1 MAAEK
6 KDPLG
11 RRAKALNAG
20 LHEACVT
27 EIIPVSECYCIP
39 YLDWTLDL
47 VRLSH
52 TVNKGN
58 VKRGPT
64 APRGWIAIQTASK
77 EAVFYSNQKQG
88 GYYWAFGFPLVS
100 HCWEFPKLSHCIALM
115 AVFHH
120 WRWNEKEVH
129 QLDDIPDAI
138 CVPLSEFDPFIS
150 SPRKAY
156 DFTKDLAKVF
166 SGMKIY
172 KSPKPFSGMVSGRPF
187 TLLKPT
193 RSTRK
198 GVVTFELSDT
208 FKRSLDDEWRAAK
221 RYGARKIAFI
231 PRALSAIDPHKR
243 KSVLCAFLLSVRYS
257 MNSETRNRISLQML
271 KKQLLYGADTHW
283 LTPGDSSTH
292 TGNSLHE
299 ILSDLETA
307 GVLSGHSFTAD
318 SGADLPNPRQI
329 KNGNLVYS
337 IPAIDNEKQK
347 YKKTSPQK
355 KKTEKKTTTPGN

>member
-39 YLDWTLDL
+39 YLDWILDL

-52 TVNKGN
+52 TRNKGN
-58 VKRGPT
+58 PDKGPT
-64 APRGWIAIQTASK
+64 APRGWIAIQTTSK
-77 EAVFYSNQKQG
+77 EAVFYSNQKRG

-100 HCWEFPKLSHCIALM
+100 NCWGIPKLSHCIALM
-115 AVFHH
+115 AVFHY
-120 WRWNEKEVH
+120 WRWSEKEAH
-129 QLDDIPDAI
+129 QLGDIPAAI
-138 CVPLSEFDPFIS
+138 CVPLSEFDS
-150 SPRKAY
+150 LTCDQRARKR
-156 DFTKDLAKVF
+156 LVSEINSIF
-166 SGMKIY
+166 STMKIY
-172 KSPKPFSGMVSGRPF
+172 KSVKPFSGMASGRPF

-198 GVVTFELSDT
+198 GVVTFELSDA
-208 FKRSLDDEWRAAK
+208 FMRSLDDEWRAAK

-231 PRALSAIDPHKR
+231 PRTLSAIDPHKR
-243 KSVLCAFLLSVRYS
+243 KSILCGFILAVRYS
-257 MNSETRNRISLQML
+257 MNSATRNRISLQKL
-271 KKQLLYGADTHW
+271 KEQLLYGEDRNW

-292 TGNSLHE
+292 KGASLHE
-299 ILSDLETA
+299 ILSDLEMA
-307 GVLSGHSFTAD
+307 GLLAGYSFTAD
-318 SGADLPNPRQI
+318 SGADLPDPRRI

-337 IPAIDNEKQK
+337 IPAIDSEKQK

-355 KKTEKKTTTPGN
+355 KNTLPGN